1 MIISKD
7 VQDVLEGVHYFLSV
21 TLRCERLGIAAEGER
36 RGLVGRLEALTHTHP
51 AISLSL
57 PRNPSAASLPYLP
70 MDTPP
75 MLGVQQVHPSESSSG
90 GSNSYSNSSNSGDGM
105 VMAKGMGVLA
115 GGASTLPAS
124 LRQQRQ
130 EELEEEEIYEE
141 FDEPEDVPVVMARME
156 QQQQQQQM
164 AVVEARRED
173 LDDREDGEDVYM
185 EAVEAI
191 PFSNIIAS
199 CEKHGTVNKR
209 TKGLLRNLK
218 SYHIVAAN
226 GRLYLYLRDTDERQR
241 KTIDLTGY
249 TARSAT
255 GEDIRDQRKR
265 DSAFEIVGP
274 GKKTHTFVARTARD
288 KQDWLEA
295 LERTLKM
302 GRSQTNHTKISPF
315 ILTGSAN
322 TNLNTTKNIAPT
334 QTGYQGKSHT
344 LPASQGLG
352 ANPSEEYFYY
362 HDVADDELDEV
373 YEEINS
379 EVTCDSL
386 PPPPQSLLSV
396 TPPPP
401 PPPPHSLISSLPPPL
416 PTHPAP
422 SPVPPSHPPP
432 PPPPEEL
439 PDYDPVC
446 PENLVPPSV
455 PFFLPKQT
463 PPGRPPLPAM
473 LQDRLNSQSSRPLP
487 DAPTDHGEE
496 SDDSVGIY
504 CEIEEDVLEMAR
516 ENYRKALEAVHGSG
530 DGKRTL
536 TNGEVKQQQGSS
548 QPPLL
553 PARASGNSLVGFL
566 SDEIFQNIS
575 NFGSTSPSR
584 FPSGERPNVI
594 KTPPKLPPKGVPPA
608 APDDDDSEYKVPIST
623 TMDSEYQV
631 PPSNPVPT
639 DPASSGTSKPVTTI
653 SGPLQPSSQLYQVP
667 PVQTI
672 MSIKPSG
679 KERRTSV
686 VDAQAKPLS
695 SFLTSKEDPYSK
707 NKLKDQVQHF
717 ENPSDNKTNT
727 EPRPSQG
734 TSVKDMIAK
743 LNKNKTTGKNQSLKI
758 IEEKSSPS
766 SNTSNNNTATESGK
780 VEECGENVFPKP
792 NELKPG
798 KPFVPPRPTALI
810 NCSPEKQKSVS
821 PMLEQQQQRD
831 SGTGSETG
839 VCTDD
844 EHYETPEDMGLDF
857 GPNTQGQVMSQ
868 RDTNIVPPDNNN
880 SEEGDVYVAK
890 FAFVATIDQAL
901 SFSRGDQLVIL
912 DTSGNSGWWRASFKG
927 RQGVVPREYLKKK
940 EEGKS

>member
-1 MIISKD
+1 MAPGDTRLCVTDEVVTHTRLGHVTHIR
-7 VQDVLEGVHYFLSV
+7 VHYFLSV

-36 RGLVGRLEALTHTHP
+36 RGLVGRLEALSRTHP

-105 VMAKGMGVLA
+105 VLAKGMGVLA

-124 LRQQRQ
+124 LRQHRQ
-130 EELEEEEIYEE
+130 EEEEEEEIYEE
-141 FDEPEDVPVVMARME
+141 FDEPDDAPVVMAKME
-156 QQQQQQQM
+156 PQQQQQQQM

-173 LDDREDGEDVYM
+173 LDDKEDSEDVYM

-295 LERTLKM
+295 LERTIKM
-302 GRSQTNHTKISPF
+302 GRSQANHAKISPF
-315 ILTGSAN
+315 ILIGSAN
-322 TNLNTTKNIAPT
+322 TNLKTPKSIAPT
-334 QTGYQGKSHT
+334 QSGYQGKSHT
-344 LPASQGLG
+344 LPASQGLS

-379 EVTCDSL
+379 EVICDSL

-401 PPPPHSLISSLPPPL
+401 QSLSPLPPL
-416 PTHPAP
+416 PTLPAP

-432 PPPPEEL
+432 PPPAEEL

-446 PENLVPPSV
+446 PENPGPPSL

-463 PPGRPPLPAM
+463 PPGRPPLPAV

-504 CEIEEDVLEMAR
+504 CEIEEDVLEMAK
-516 ENYRKALEAVHGSG
+516 ENYRKAMESGAGSG
-530 DGKRTL
+530 DGERTL
-536 TNGEVKQQQGSS
+536 TNGEVKQQGSS

-575 NFGSTSPSR
+575 NFGSTSPNR
-584 FPSGERPNVI
+584 FPSGERPSI
-594 KTPPKLPPKGVPPA
+594 ISTPPKLPPKGLPPA

-639 DPASSGTSKPVTTI
+639 DPESSGASKPVRII
-653 SGPLQPSSQLYQVP
+653 SGPLQPPSQLYQVP

-679 KERRTSV
+679 KERRNSV
-686 VDAQAKPLS
+686 VDGQAKPLS

-707 NKLKDQVQHF
+707 NKLKDF

-734 TSVKDMIAK
+734 TSVKDMIAR
-743 LNKNKTTGKNQSLKI
+743 LNKNRTTGESQSLKI
-758 IEEKSSPS
+758 IEETSSPS
-766 SNTSNNNTATESGK
+766 ANAGSNNTATESAK
-780 VEECGENVFPKP
+780 VEECGENVFPK
-792 NELKPG
+792 LPG
-798 KPFVPPRPTALI
+798 KPFIPPRPTGLI
-810 NCSPEKQKSVS
+810 NCSPDKRKSVS
-821 PMLEQQQQRD
+821 PVLEQQRD

-839 VCTDD
+839 VCSDD
-844 EHYETPEDMGLDF
+844 EHYETPEDMGLDVS
-857 GPNTQGQVMSQ
+857 PNTQGQEMSQ
-868 RDTNIVPPDNNN
+868 RDSNIALPDNNN
-880 SEEGDVYVAK
+880 SEEGEVYVAK

-901 SFSRGDQLVIL
+901 SFSRGDQIVIL

-927 RQGVVPREYLKKK
+927 RQGVVPKEYLKKK
-940 EEGKS
+940 GEVKS